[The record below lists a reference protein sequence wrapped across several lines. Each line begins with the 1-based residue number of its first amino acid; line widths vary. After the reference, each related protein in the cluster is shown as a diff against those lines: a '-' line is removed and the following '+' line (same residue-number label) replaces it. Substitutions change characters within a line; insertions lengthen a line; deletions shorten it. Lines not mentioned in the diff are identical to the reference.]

1 MHLAEATARCWAEID
16 LDALCDNYLN
26 ARRLAG
32 DAQVICVLKGNAY
45 GLGAI
50 PVARALLARG
60 ARLFA
65 VADGDEAE
73 ELLRA
78 VPEARVLVLGL
89 VGEIQAARL
98 AKKGAAF
105 TLYGFDQLPSLQ
117 RASEACGE
125 AVRVHLKLDT
135 GLHRLGF
142 TETDLPRL
150 AGALMESGLQ
160 TEGLFTHLALHD
172 AGQDAD
178 QIERFLAMRRWLE
191 ARGMRFSLVH
201 ALDSIGLT
209 RYPDWR
215 FDAVR
220 TGAWLYGVEPLRNPH
235 PGLCR
240 PTVAFKTRVT
250 QVHSVKAGALIGY
263 DDDHP
268 LCRDSRVATLACGY
282 LDGVPRLNNEGFV
295 EIRQKRAR
303 VLGLV
308 CMDQMMVDVT
318 DVPGVGP
325 GDEVTLLGGGINVN
339 EYAKWGRLNRN
350 EALGR
355 LGRRVTRVYSL
366 AGETR
371 IYNAIQE
378 GEGSSHET

>member
-78 VPEARVLVLGL
+78 VPQARVLVLGL

-98 AKKGAAF
+98 AKKGAVF

-178 QIERFLAMRRWLE
+178 QIERFLA
-191 ARGMRFSLVH
+191 
-201 ALDSIGLT
+201 
-209 RYPDWR
+209 
-215 FDAVR
+215 VR

-250 QVHSVKAGALIGY
+250 QVHSVQAGALIGY

-318 DVPGVGP
+318 DVPGVSP